1 MRFGEREDGMAR
13 SRQAKGSGTL
23 VKRGKKW
30 FARWSVNGKV
40 FTRSTKT
47 DSITA
52 AREKLKE
59 FTALHRLGN
68 EVDVLEGVAA
78 KISGRKNEMKKIE
91 DGLPATLITDA
102 WQLFLVQPN
111 RPDSGKQTLSN
122 YHSRFEMF
130 VKWMGKEFPDIKEL
144 RQITKVHATKYVS
157 TLTGGKVSA
166 STFNRHLNALSLV
179 WRVLEEP
186 AKLTSNPWTAITKK
200 KFTPHSR
207 RELTIAELQKV
218 VAASKGEMRLLLA
231 LGVFTGLRLRDC
243 ACLPWSSIDV
253 VRQTISVIPSKTARR
268 SQKRVI
274 IPIHRDLLQMLLQ
287 IPDNQRKGFLLP
299 ATERRYHQF
308 DGALSKDVGKLFE
321 NEGIET
327 HATLDGVKRKRAD
340 CGFHSLRHTFV
351 SFCASNGVSQSVVQ
365 SLVGHDSPSM
375 TRHYTHIGLATAQNA
390 IKTLPSITA
399 AGIAEAE
406 VSPETKQAEFKKI
419 VDAVSGLSDE
429 FLKELTRKIKEI
441 QASRKTLTAK
451 KKA

>member
-1 MRFGEREDGMAR
+1 MAR

-30 FARWSVNGKV
+30 FARWSVDGQV

-78 KISGRKNEMKKIE
+78 KISGRKSEMKKIE
-91 DGLPATLITDA
+91 DEQPATLITDA
-102 WQLFLVQPN
+102 WQLFLAQPG
-111 RPDSGKQTLSN
+111 RPDSGTQTLSN
-122 YHSRFEMF
+122 YRSRFEMF
-130 VKWMGKEFPDIKEL
+130 VKWMGKEFPGVKEL
-144 RQITKVHATKYVS
+144 RQITKVHAAKYVS
-157 TLTGGKVSA
+157 TLPGTVSA

-179 WRVLEEP
+179 WRELEEP
-186 AKLTSNPWTAITKK
+186 SKLTSNPWTAFTKK
-200 KFTPHSR
+200 KFIPHSR
-207 RELTIAELQKV
+207 RELTIEELQKV

-253 VRQTISVIPSKTARR
+253 VRQIISVIPSKTARR

-274 IPIHRDLLQMLLQ
+274 IPMHRDLLLMLLE
-287 IPDNQRKGFLLP
+287 IPDSQRKGFLLP

-308 DGALSKDVGKLFE
+308 DGAVSKDVAKLFE
-321 NEGIET
+321 SVGIET
-327 HATLDGVKRKRAD
+327 HATLDGVKRKRAE

-351 SFCASNGVSQSVVQ
+351 SLCASSGVSQSVVQ

-375 TRHYTHIGLATAQNA
+375 TKHYTHIGLATAQNA

-399 AGIAEAE
+399 AGIVESEA
-406 VSPETKQAEFKKI
+406 SPEAKQAEFKKI
-419 VDAVSGLSDE
+419 LDNVSGLSDE
-429 FLKELTRKIKEI
+429 LLKELTGKIKEI
-441 QASRKTLTAK
+441 QANRKTLTGK
-451 KKA
+451 KKT